1 MKRADRVIAACLGIA
16 AVCLALNLLSP
27 VIIGAQR
34 TLAPGTMS
42 MTFDGPTGT
51 LTRTIELTKTP
62 KGLDALVRID
72 DSVADHFP
80 INPSSHYPAMLPGQ
94 PHRDGLGPLLPY
106 APERRTYPL
115 FDHTNT
121 TTNKSV
127 PMDYVGTGS
136 VAGLETYKYTA
147 RLADCTRD
155 VDVERRTGRIVSEV
169 FSCGDGQWVLT
180 ESSRSEQL
188 RAAERDVRVLKALQ
202 VMAVLTRFVGAA
214 AFVAALV
221 AYARR

>member
-34 TLAPGTMS
+34 TLTPGTMS
-42 MTFDGPTGT
+42 MVFDGPTGSV
-51 LTRTIELTKTP
+51 TRTIELTKTP
-62 KGLDALVRID
+62 KGLDALVLID
-72 DSVADHFP
+72 GSVTDHFP

-94 PHRDGLGPLLPY
+94 PKRDGLGPLLPY
-106 APERRTYPL
+106 SPERRTYPL
-115 FDHTNT
+115 FDHT
-121 TTNKSV
+121 TNRSA
-127 PMDYVGTGS
+127 PMDYVSNGS
-136 VAGLETYKYTA
+136 VRGMETYKYTA
-147 RLADCTRD
+147 QLADCTRD
-155 VDVERRTGRIVSEV
+155 VDAERRTGRIVDEV
-169 FSCGDGQWVLT
+169 VTCGDGQWVLA
-180 ESSRSEQL
+180 ESSKSEQL

-214 AFVAALV
+214 AFIAALV